1 MRTLRLAG
9 IIGLWGLQV
18 LLAALFVVIG
28 IAKFG
33 DPSWARNFARWGY
46 PSGFYMVIGALEA
59 IAGVCLLVPRI
70 ATYAAALLVVIMIGA
85 SATHL
90 LHNEMHRVVAPLIY
104 LAVLAVI
111 GIARLRSAARP
122 SLLAGRAA
130 PRLDQV

>member
-1 MRTLRLAG
+1 MRTLRLVG
-9 IIGLWGLQV
+9 IIGLWTLQV

-28 IAKFG
+28 IAKFA

-59 IAGVCLLVPRI
+59 IGGVCLLFPRV
-70 ATYAAALLVVIMIGA
+70 ATYASALLGVIMICA

-90 LHNEMHRVVAPLIY
+90 LHNEMHRVAPPLVY
-104 LAVLAVI
+104 LAVLAII
-111 GIARLRSAARP
+111 GVARLRVIARP
-122 SLLAGRAA
+122 RPLSRAA

>member
-1 MRTLRLAG
+1 MRTLRLVG
-9 IIGLWGLQV
+9 IIGLWSLQV

-28 IAKFG
+28 IAKFA

-46 PSGFYMVIGALEA
+46 PSGFYMVIGAVEA
-59 IAGVCLLVPRI
+59 IGGICLLVPRI
-70 ATYAAALLVVIMIGA
+70 ATYAAALLGVIMIGA

-90 LHNEMHRVVAPLIY
+90 LHNEMHRVAVPLVY
-104 LAVLAVI
+104 LVVLAII

-122 SLLAGRAA
+122 TVLAGRAA

>member
-1 MRTLRLAG
+1 MRTLRLVG
-9 IIGLWGLQV
+9 IIGLWSLQV

-28 IAKFG
+28 IVKFA

-59 IAGVCLLVPRI
+59 IGGICLLVPRI
-70 ATYAAALLVVIMIGA
+70 ATYAAALLGVIMIGA

-90 LHNEMHRVVAPLIY
+90 MHNEMRRVAGPLIY

-111 GIARLRSAARP
+111 GVARLRVAARP
-122 SLLAGRAA
+122 GPLAGPA
-130 PRLDQV
+130 PRLDRV